1 MAIEKITNSTQ
12 LSRWAEI
19 INEINDATV
28 TNAESIINSV
38 GSVYTFTQRIDT
50 DGSEPDNSESFEQAL
65 ARFLEENKGI
75 EFKKNDVAIVTL
87 VDASNEGTT
96 YEMAAYIYDGEKWVA
111 CTGAVD
117 ADKVIM
123 REDITLAGNYT
134 QVGNLTKSS
143 TGTSTFATKGKS
155 MSDILLEMLS
165 KRLQPAITQQP
176 SVNSFNLTSPSQTSV
191 EAGTT
196 FNNMSYSGGGFEDG
210 AYTYESSTGV
220 TVTNWKVDRVTNL
233 ATTTVKTV
241 DGATLSAGTDD
252 NGGNGF
258 QIGDSD
264 GTFGDSSTPVVST
277 VKYTATATHTA
288 GNLAKDNLGSPCTNS
303 TQIASGSKS
312 KTTGTVTC
320 YRNYFYGATTT
331 TDSIDSAYI
340 RNLTKSNKAYAA
352 TSSLKITTTPEPR
365 RIVIACIDGKPGVTK
380 VTEPNLHAD
389 VSGSFTKS
397 QVEVEGANGYAA
409 KTYNV
414 WVWETAKPWGESLT
428 YTVTLG

>member
-12 LSRWAEI
+12 LSKWAEI
-19 INEINDATV
+19 INQINDATV
-28 TNAESIINSV
+28 TNAESIVKSI
-38 GSVYTFTQRIDT
+38 GSVYTFTQKIDT
-50 DGSEPDNSESFEQAL
+50 DGTEPDNSESFEQAL
-65 ARFLEENKGI
+65 ARFLQENEGV
-75 EFKKNDVAIVTL
+75 EFKKDDVAVVTL
-87 VDASNEGTT
+87 VDASDEETT
-96 YEMAAYIYDGEKWVA
+96 YEQAAYIYDGENWIA

-123 REDITLAGNYT
+123 RDDITLAGNYT

-143 TGTSTFATKGKS
+143 TGTSKFATKGKS
-155 MSDILLEMLS
+155 LANIFMEILS

-191 EAGTT
+191 EAGTK
-196 FNNMSYSGGGFEDG
+196 FASMSYSAGGFEDG

-233 ATTTVKTV
+233 ATTTVATV
-241 DGATLSAGTDD
+241 DSATLSAGTDD

-258 QIGDSD
+258 QIGDSA

-303 TQIASGSKS
+303 TQIASGTKS
-312 KTTGTVTC
+312 RTTSTVTC

-331 TDSIDSAYI
+331 TDAIDSAYI

-352 TSSLKITTTPEPR
+352 TSSLRITTTPQTR

-380 VTEPNLHAD
+380 VTEPNLNAD
-389 VSGSFTKS
+389 VFGSFTKT

-414 WVWETAKPWGESLT
+414 WVWETAKEWGEALT